1 MIDALRFEWVRIRT
15 LRSTYWLIGL
25 AVLLSGVV
33 ALIIAVATR
42 NDPDRLNVVTV
53 GNILT
58 GGGSFAI
65 PFIPI
70 FVAIIGVFAT
80 GHEYRHGTIQP
91 TLMAIPQRST
101 LLIAKI
107 VLVALA
113 AIFAVA
119 LSVAINYVIG
129 LLFWGEAPNLSQDP
143 LNQALPGYVVYAI
156 LYTVLGLGARAAVPR
171 RTDRIGHPA
180 GLPAGRRNPHC
191 EPVHRAGAGL
201 AGAGREI
208 PAVHSRWADV
218 GDGDTR
224 LRPRRAGL
232 RLLQPMGIRRDLR
245 DLRRAHPRTGLAALP
260 EEGRLTNTTEGEW
273 FSQPRSSRP
282 GRRSP
287 ARAVPLWPRR
297 SCCLED
303 LLGLLLAK

>member
-1 MIDALRFEWVRIRT
+1 MTDALRFEWVRIRT

-25 AVLLSGVV
+25 AVLLSAVV

-42 NDPDRLNVVTV
+42 NEPDRLGVVTV

-107 VLVALA
+107 ALVTLA

-119 LSVAINYVIG
+119 VSVAINYLIG
-129 LLFWGEAPNLSQDP
+129 LLFWGEAPNLGEDP
-143 LNQALPGYVVYAI
+143 LNQALPGYVVYEI
-156 LYTVLGLGARAAVPR
+156 LYTVLGLALGLLFRGVP
-171 RTDRIGHPA
+171 TALVILLVFP
-180 GLPAGRRNPHC
+180 LVVESHC

-201 AGAGREI
+201 AGSGRKVL
-208 PAVHSRWADV
+208 AVHGWWADV
-218 GDGDTR
+218 GDGDAG
-224 LRPRRAGL
+224 LRPRCAGL
-232 RLLQPMGIRRDLR
+232 RLLQPVGLRRDLR
-245 DLRRAHPRTGLAALP
+245 HLRRAHPRAGLAAIP
-260 EEGRLTNTTEGEW
+260 EEGRLNHHQRESAWGKGGRTGDPYGAPTTILPLAW
-273 FSQPRSSRP
+273 PCSRYVMAA
-282 GRRSP
+282 GS
-287 ARAVPLWPRR
+287 W
-297 SCCLED
+297 SN
-303 LLGLLLAK
+303 G

>member
-42 NDPDRLNVVTV
+42 TDPDRLGVVTV

-58 GGGSFAI
+58 GGGSFAL
-65 PFIPI
+65 PLIPI

-107 VLVALA
+107 ALVTLA
-113 AIFAVA
+113 AIFAVV
-119 LSVAINYVIG
+119 LSVVINYVIG
-129 LLFWGEAPNLSQDP
+129 LLFWGEAPNLGEDP

-156 LYTVLGLGARAAVPR
+156 LYTVLGLALGLLFRGVP
-171 RTDRIGHPA
+171 TALVILLVFPLVVEGLIVGSVECA
-180 GLPAGRRNPHC
+180 GS
-191 EPVHRAGAGL
+191 GL
-201 AGAGREI
+201 AGAGREV
-208 PAVHSRWADV
+208 PAVHSWWADD
-218 GDGDTR
+218 GDGDAR
-224 LRPRRAGL
+224 LRPRCAGL
-232 RLLQPMGIRRDLR
+232 RLLQPVGLRRDLR
-245 DLRRAHPRTGLAALP
+245 NLRGSHPRAGLAALS
-260 EEGRLTNTTEGEW
+260 EERRLTET
-273 FSQPRSSRP
+273 
-282 GRRSP
+282 
-287 ARAVPLWPRR
+287 
-297 SCCLED
+297 
-303 LLGLLLAK
+303 

>member
-42 NDPDRLNVVTV
+42 TAPNRLGAVTV

-101 LLIAKI
+101 LLTARI
-107 VLVALA
+107 VMVALT
-113 AIFAVA
+113 AIVAVA
-119 LSVAINYVIG
+119 LSVVINYLIG
-129 LLFWGEAPNLSQDP
+129 LVFWGEAPSVGADP

-156 LYTVLGLGARAAVPR
+156 LYTVLGLALGLLFRGVPTALVILLAFPLVVEGLIVGLSNVPALDWLIPVVKFLPFTAGGLMMALETPDVGA
-171 RTDRIGHPA
+171 D
-180 GLPAGRRNPHC
+180 L
-191 EPVHRAGAGL
+191 L
-201 AGAGREI
+201 DYDFF
-208 PAVHSRWADV
+208 SRWASGGIFAIFV
-218 GDGDTR
+218 GLILGV
-224 LRPRRAGL
+224 AW
-232 RLLQPMGIRRDLR
+232 LLFQKKD
-245 DLRRAHPRTGLAALP
+245 A
-260 EEGRLTNTTEGEW
+260 
-273 FSQPRSSRP
+273 
-282 GRRSP
+282 
-287 ARAVPLWPRR
+287 
-297 SCCLED
+297 
-303 LLGLLLAK
+303 

>member
-1 MIDALRFEWVRIRT
+1 MIDALRFEWVRILT

-25 AVLLSGVV
+25 AVLLSGVI

-101 LLIAKI
+101 LLTAKI
-107 VLVALA
+107 VL
-113 AIFAVA
+113 VA

-129 LLFWGEAPNLSQDP
+129 LLFWGEAPNLGADP

-156 LYTVLGLGARAAVPR
+156 LYTVLGLALGLLFRGVPTALVILLVFPLVVEILIVSLSTVPALDWLVPVVKFLPFTAGGLMMAMETPDFGPGAP
-171 RTDRIGHPA
+171 DYDFF
-180 GLPAGRRNPHC
+180 
-191 EPVHRAGAGL
+191 
-201 AGAGREI
+201 
-208 PAVHSRWADV
+208 SRWAS
-218 GDGDTR
+218 G
-224 LRPRRAGL
+224 
-232 RLLQPMGIRRDLR
+232 GIFAIFVALI
-245 DLRRAHPRTGLAALP
+245 LA
-260 EEGRLTNTTEGEW
+260 
-273 FSQPRSSRP
+273 
-282 GRRSP
+282 
-287 ARAVPLWPRR
+287 
-297 SCCLED
+297 
-303 LLGLLLAK
+303 LAWVLFQKKDA